1 MYYQRSRLFS
11 GTYISVVSHRKC
23 RYRWS
28 GESCE
33 SRGNDSRSC
42 VVKST
47 SDVQPVDGRGDVE
60 SDAERQQLLHFPV
73 SDAGVGPGWVSQGW
87 EGVKAGVPPLSL
99 SAALSLYLRSQNNIH
114 DAVGASGTGP
124 APRTSPRPGQTHVQI
139 TLTGI
144 AQIFLSWLFF

>member
-1 MYYQRSRLFS
+1 MRAAKAE
-11 GTYISVVSHRKC
+11 GMTAGAVSLRV
-23 RYRWS
+23 RPMFNLLMDAGALR
-28 GESCE
+28 
-33 SRGNDSRSC
+33 
-42 VVKST
+42 
-47 SDVQPVDGRGDVE
+47 PPAL

-114 DAVGASGTGP
+114 GAVGASGTGP
-124 APRTSPRPGQTHVQI
+124 APRTSPRPGQTRIQI

-144 AQIFLSWLFF
+144 ARIFLSWLFF